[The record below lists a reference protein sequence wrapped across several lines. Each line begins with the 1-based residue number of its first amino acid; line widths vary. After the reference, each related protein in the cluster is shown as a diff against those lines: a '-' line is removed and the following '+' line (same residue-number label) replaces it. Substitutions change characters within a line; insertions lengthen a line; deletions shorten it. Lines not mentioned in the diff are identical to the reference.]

1 MPNFTFQ
8 KSGLK
13 PPTSV
18 GKDFKPDKDHKGVR
32 LPAPKD
38 TTFVMGSDNCDVSKV
53 WRDVLRS
60 QCKKPKF
67 ILLSPDR
74 GARLGLLEPDS
85 YRIQTSPVLISQ
97 IHKALA
103 TLNGVAPL
111 AAPPV
116 AQ

>member
-1 MPNFTFQ
+1 M
-8 KSGLK
+8 
-13 PPTSV
+13 V
-18 GKDFKPDKDHKGVR
+18 
-32 LPAPKD
+32 
-38 TTFVMGSDNCDVSKV
+38 SDNCDVSKG

-74 GARLGLLEPDS
+74 GDRLGFLEPDS
-85 YRIQTSPVLISQ
+85 YQIQASSILISQ

-111 AAPPV
+111 AAPPSRSKKEQEALLGV
-116 AQ
+116 KMRRAALTVLVVEDNEINRTVMLK